1 MDSNKQQQIKAT
13 ILKRIEEGAAH
24 SVFFIGDF
32 TNLGS
37 AETVRKALKELR
49 IWDCEHIAM
58 VFTQSYDFTLW

>member
-37 AETVRKALKELR
+37 AETVRKALKEAS
-49 IWDCEHIAM
+49 DM
-58 VFTQSYDFTLW
+58 